1 MPMDTNNDY
10 DNNVIE
16 IVDESEMEN
25 IEKFIEKENPF
36 NF

>member
-1 MPMDTNNDY
+1 MAKKTNEEL
-10 DNNVIE
+10 IE

>member
-1 MPMDTNNDY
+1 MDTNNDD

>member
-1 MPMDTNNDY
+1 MPMDTNNDD

>member
-1 MPMDTNNDY
+1 MDTNNDY

>member
-16 IVDESEMEN
+16 IVDESEREN

>member
-1 MPMDTNNDY
+1 MDTNNDD

-16 IVDESEMEN
+16 IVDEPEMEN